1 MSTIEIK
8 SEVIRLVNEMDGDLM
23 EDLLSSIKIF
33 MRQQEQIETDTN
45 SEQILGMLNKS
56 LGEVE
61 KDSLLSND
69 EILNETK
76 KWFTK

>member
-76 KWFTK
+76 KWLTK

>member
-45 SEQILGMLNKS
+45 SDQILGMLNKS

-69 EILNETK
+69 EILNETQ
-76 KWFTK
+76 KWLTK